1 VIKTLRELSTGESA
15 RTVGFYDPY
24 TENLLKKFGLFVG
37 ENVKCVAR
45 ANMMVIEFNLMTV
58 ALAKTLASKVFIK

>member
-1 VIKTLRELSTGESA
+1 M
-15 RTVGFYDPY
+15 VGFYDCY

-37 ENVKCVAR
+37 ENVKCVAK
-45 ANMMVIEFNLMTV
+45 ANMMVIEFNLMTI

>member
-1 VIKTLRELSTGESA
+1 MIKTLRELSTGESA
-15 RTVGFYDPY
+15 QMIGFYDVY

-37 ENVKCVAR
+37 ENVKCIAKT
-45 ANMMVIEFNLMTV
+45 NMMIIEFNLMTI